1 MRASLHFYDTHIN
14 HLPPTHTQT
23 EFAAFAGLD
32 YTPIINRPI
41 ILSAGMQTIQIAV
54 DLNDD
59 QIFESNE
66 IFRGMLRLL
75 TTERVVSLSPGTAEA
90 TIINDEGM

>member
-1 MRASLHFYDTHIN
+1 MRSILHFYYINITFTTH
-14 HLPPTHTQT
+14 THTQT
-23 EFAAFAGLD
+23 DFAAFAGLD

-41 ILSAGMQTIQIAV
+41 TLSAGMQTIQIAV
-54 DLNDD
+54 DLNND